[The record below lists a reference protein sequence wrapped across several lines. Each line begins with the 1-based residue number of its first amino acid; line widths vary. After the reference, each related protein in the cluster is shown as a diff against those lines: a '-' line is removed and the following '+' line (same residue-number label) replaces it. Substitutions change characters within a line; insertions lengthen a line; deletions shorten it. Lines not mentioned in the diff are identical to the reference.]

1 MTSCWWKSAEP
12 WVISNPCRSEAIRQ
26 MAVDVG
32 REHTMYMHLTLVPYM
47 AAAGE
52 VKTANPALG

>member
-1 MTSCWWKSAEP
+1 
-12 WVISNPCRSEAIRQ
+12 

-52 VKTANPALG
+52 VKTNRLSTLLKSCCRSVFSQTC